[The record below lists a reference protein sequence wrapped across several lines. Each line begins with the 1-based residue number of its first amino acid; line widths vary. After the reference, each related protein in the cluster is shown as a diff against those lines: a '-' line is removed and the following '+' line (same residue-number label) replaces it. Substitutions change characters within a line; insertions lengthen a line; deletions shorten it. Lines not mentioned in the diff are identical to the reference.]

1 MVVLK
6 RTTKLNVEVRKV
18 KDKASKDVFDLKQW
32 AQCIELNYLHA
43 IRANYPDVTMA
54 KYPSYIAYG

>member
-1 MVVLK
+1 MVVLR

-18 KDKASKDVFDLKQW
+18 KDKAPKDVFDLKQR

-43 IRANYPDVTMA
+43 IKADYPDVTVV
-54 KYPSYIAYG
+54 KYPPYIAYG